1 MDSGMASEPAPAD
14 QSLPHSRQLPAV
26 PQQFPVCPSV
36 PQQFP
41 VMVLED
47 CSTSQQLPASHSMS
61 HAHHSSFKQVTACPT
76 IVAICWKNT

>member
-1 MDSGMASEPAPAD
+1 M
-14 QSLPHSRQLPAV
+14 
-26 PQQFPVCPSV
+26 FPVCPSV

-47 CSTSQQLPASHSMS
+47 SSTSQ
-61 HAHHSSFKQVTACPT
+61 HALVHHSSFHQVTACPR